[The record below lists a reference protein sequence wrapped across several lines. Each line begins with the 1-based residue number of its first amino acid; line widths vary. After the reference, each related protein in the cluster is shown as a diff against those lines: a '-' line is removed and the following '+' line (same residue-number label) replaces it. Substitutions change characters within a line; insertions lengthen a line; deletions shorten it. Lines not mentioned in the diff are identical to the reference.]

1 MGVEPGAD
9 LFDFNEPSPT
19 GKAGFG
25 KWQNPKS
32 PYDRFME
39 AQGVPIHRDIGVHK
53 VQDLPMAPW
62 KRLGGRGTAIQL
74 LGTEHLWGMYVVE
87 VPGAGALNAERHLY
101 EETYYVVEGRGTTEV
116 WHENESRK
124 QTFEWGP
131 GSLFGIPLNAW
142 HRVVNATS
150 SPAMLLAATTA
161 PNILNLVRDAEFVM
175 NCPYEFTRRFTGEDD
190 YFKPVEDIHADP
202 VRGLAMRLTNV
213 IPDIVTCELPRDN
226 RRSFSYR
233 RVEPHMAGANF
244 YMKIAEY
251 ETGQYSKAHKHSSGA
266 ILVCIKGKGFSC
278 TWPDTLGMKP
288 WQEGRGDDVKQ
299 QTYEPV
305 GMISAAPM
313 RGDWFHQHFGTD
325 PEGLQAADLRRP
337 LRTGFP
343 ARRRP
348 RRPGQGRGRGGH
360 PRRRQ
365 RHRLHGRGPADPR
378 DLRAG
383 TGDQRHAE
391 PHAAMGLRDPD
402 PAGRGIG
409 AGGVLRT
416 PHPASP
422 GFRLSPDP

>member
-1 MGVEPGAD
+1 MGVEPGAE

-25 KWQNPKS
+25 TWKNPKS

-39 AQGVPIHRDIGVHK
+39 DQGISIHRDIGVHK
-53 VQDLPMAPW
+53 VQDLPFKPW
-62 KRLGGRGTAIQL
+62 KRLGGRGIGIQL

-87 VPGAGALNAERHLY
+87 VPGAGALNPERHLY

-116 WHENESRK
+116 WNENESK
-124 QTFEWGP
+124 KLTFEWGP

-150 SPAMLLAATTA
+150 APALLLAATTA
-161 PNILNLVRDAEFVM
+161 PNILNLVRDADFVM
-175 NCPYEFTRRFTGEDD
+175 NCPYEFSKRFAGQDD
-190 YFKPVEDIHADP
+190 YFKEVEEIRADP

-244 YMKIAEY
+244 YMKIAQY

-266 ILVCIKGKGFSC
+266 ILVCIKGKGFSY
-278 TWPDTLGMKP
+278 TWPDTLGMRP
-288 WQEGRGDDVKQ
+288 WEEGRGDDVKQ

-325 PEGLQAADLRRP
+325 PAGLRLLIFDGP
-337 LRTGFP
+337 YGP
-343 ARRRP
+343 AFR
-348 RRPGQGRGRGGH
+348 RGGA
-360 PRRRQ
+360 PGGQAKDVGAVDTRD
-365 RHRLHGRGPADPR
+365 GGNAIAYMDEDPQIR
-378 DLRAG
+378 K
-383 TGDQRHAE
+383 TYEAE
-391 PHAAMGLRDPD
+391 LAANGMESRMPEW
-402 PAGRGIG
+402 AYET
-409 AGGVLRT
+409 RT
-416 PHPASP
+416 PPEGALEPAA
-422 GFRLSPDP
+422 GF

>member
-1 MGVEPGAD
+1 MGVEPGAE
-9 LFDFNEPSPT
+9 LFEFHEPSVT

-25 KWQNPKS
+25 KWKNPKS

-39 AQGVPIHRDIGVHK
+39 DQGVPIHRDIGVHK

-87 VPGAGALNAERHLY
+87 VPGAGALHAERHLY

-116 WHENESRK
+116 WHEGGGAR

-150 SPAMLLAATTA
+150 SPALLLAATTA
-161 PNILNLVRDAEFVM
+161 PNIINLVRDPEFVM
-175 NCPYEFTRRFTGEDD
+175 DCPYEFTRRFAGGDD

-244 YMKIAEY
+244 YMKIAQY
-251 ETGQYSKAHKHSSGA
+251 ETGQYSKAHKHASGA
-266 ILVCIKGKGFSC
+266 ILVCIKGKGFSY
-278 TWPDTLGMKP
+278 TWPDRLGMRP
-288 WQEGRGDDVKQ
+288 WQEGRSDGVRQ

-313 RGDWFHQHFGTD
+313 TGDWFHQHFGTD
-325 PEGLQAADLRRP
+325 PAGLRLLIFDGP
-337 LRTGFP
+337 YGP
-343 ARRRP
+343 AFR
-348 RRPGQGRGRGGH
+348 RGGA
-360 PRRRQ
+360 PGAQAMDVGAVDTRDGGNAIAYMDEDPQVRKTYEAE
-365 RHRLHGRGPADPR
+365 LAAHGMQSRMPQWAYET
-378 DLRAG
+378 RAPPEG
-383 TGDQRHAE
+383 ALE
-391 PHAAMGLRDPD
+391 PGGL
-402 PAGRGIG
+402 
-409 AGGVLRT
+409 
-416 PHPASP
+416 
-422 GFRLSPDP
+422 

>member
-1 MGVEPGAD
+1 MGVEPGAE
-9 LFDFNEPSPT
+9 LYDFNEPSPT

-39 AQGVPIHRDIGVHK
+39 AQGVPIHRGIGVHK

-116 WHENESRK
+116 WHESESRK

-175 NCPYEFTRRFTGEDD
+175 NCPYEFSRRFTGEDD
-190 YFKPVEDIHADP
+190 YFKPVEDVQADP

-244 YMKIAEY
+244 YMKIAQY

-288 WQEGRGDDVKQ
+288 WQDGHGEDVKQ

-325 PEGLQAADLRRP
+325 PEGL
-337 LRTGFP
+337 
-343 ARRRP
+343 
-348 RRPGQGRGRGGH
+348 
-360 PRRRQ
+360 
-365 RHRLHGRGPADPR
+365 RLLIFDGPY
-378 DLRAG
+378 G
-383 TGDQRHAE
+383 
-391 PHAAMGLRDPD
+391 
-402 PAGRGIG
+402 
-409 AGGVLRT
+409 
-416 PHPASP
+416 P
-422 GFRLSPDP
+422 GFRRGGAPGAQARDVGAVDTRDGGNAIAYMDEDPQIRETYEAQLAANGMQSRMPEWAYETRTPPEGALEPAAGF